1 MALAP
6 ANHQLPVPHSF
17 IKEQSALSLALDTVC
32 STKPQHH
39 NHHNRNL
46 FTHHLTQTTK
56 PTPRRATMAPINPDQ
71 QIIHGTPPPP
81 HPPHLPTPTNP
92 VSPERIQNTLHD
104 LYTALLQTTTPTPNP
119 STLSSTLTTLTSSL
133 HSIHEI
139 TSTSPHP
146 SPGVPETLIHYVE
159 NGRNP
164 DIYTRE
170 FVELVRRMN
179 QLMRGKMGGFRQ
191 FRDVLAREME
201 GAMPEVRGDVER
213 VLGGTGGR

>member
-1 MALAP
+1 MALVP
-6 ANHQLPVPHSF
+6 ANHQLPVPHSL
-17 IKEQSALSLALDTVC
+17 IKEQSAPSLALVTVC
-32 STKPQHH
+32 STKPQHQ
-39 NHHNRNL
+39 NHHNRNPL
-46 FTHHLTQTTK
+46 Y
-56 PTPRRATMAPINPDQ
+56 
-71 QIIHGTPPPP
+71 PPPHPNHQTNPPARHHGPHKPRPANHPRYAP

-119 STLSSTLTTLTSSL
+119 TTLSSTLTTLTSSL